1 MNKKHIGISLEEV
14 AGLLEK
20 KHPGLRAA
28 VDQYKE
34 KAEMA
39 LLLRKLREER
49 QLTQIELAKKADV
62 PQSVISRIESLKSRS
77 LPRFDV
83 FTRLTS
89 AMGYRIVLRAEDL
102 VHHRSHRLAHA

>member
-1 MNKKHIGISLEEV
+1 MNKKHIGISLEE
-14 AGLLEK
+14 ASGLLEK

-49 QLTQIELAKKADV
+49 RISQVELAKKADV
-62 PQSVISRIESLKSRS
+62 PQSVISRIESLNSKS

-89 AMGYRIVLRAEDL
+89 AMGYRIVLEAQDMTRY
-102 VHHRSHRLAHA
+102 RGHRLAHA